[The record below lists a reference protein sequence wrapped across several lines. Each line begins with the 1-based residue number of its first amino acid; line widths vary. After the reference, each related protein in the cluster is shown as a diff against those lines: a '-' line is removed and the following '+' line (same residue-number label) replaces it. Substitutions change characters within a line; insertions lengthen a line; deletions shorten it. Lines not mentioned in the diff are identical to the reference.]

1 MARVGRDYATAL
13 LERYG
18 DPKLAAIAYNM
29 GPGATDKWLAAGAD
43 MSKLPRETQGY
54 VKGFAGGG
62 EVQHFAEGDLVAQRK
77 RQAELDRASM
87 MQPIAAAA
95 DLPAGFYNSAANLVE
110 MGANAVGIPRL
121 GRALGIYDPDVSS
134 VELPKFG
141 SGSATPYFDKYVT
154 EVQAGTNKPAATKKE
169 TKSKPEEKKQAAPPK
184 GPSATE
190 MDQSLSGIDL
200 GGPGSSPAN
209 MGAPVYL
216 EPVAADAPAK
226 TDPYAKF
233 EELFAKREDNL
244 AKQREQDKYMA
255 MLQAGLGMM
264 GGTSRY
270 ALANIGAGGQQGIQ
284 ALAQSNA
291 ARTAEEN
298 ALLSGRLGLAKI
310 GATRDYQDAVMAY
323 RKDLAGKEDERKRD
337 LAGAAMDEKKEN
349 RGLRE
354 QEYGMKRLADI
365 NKNAE
370 IQAEKAIAANPAVNF
385 AADRESKKQAMIAD
399 ILRRNSAYS
408 KTYQSVFGKDA
419 NPFEGLGDGGK
430 GSYDYSKAD
439 KILGGK

>member
-1 MARVGRDYATAL
+1 L

-43 MSKLPRETQGY
+43 ISKLPKETQGY

-62 EVQHFAEGDLVAQRK
+62 EVQSFAEGDLVKQRK

-110 MGANAVGIPRL
+110 MGANAVGVPRL

-141 SGSATPYFDKYVT
+141 SGSATPYFDKYVR
-154 EVQAGTNKPAATKKE
+154 EVQAGTNKPAE
-169 TKSKPEEKKQAAPPK
+169 TKPEEKKQAGTVANAKIDPVYGDDTYDPNVK
-184 GPSATE
+184 QSAVGPAAVAT
-190 MDQSLSGIDL
+190 DPI
-200 GGPGSSPAN
+200 SPAK
-209 MGAPVYL
+209 PDRL
-216 EPVAADAPAK
+216 AK
-226 TDPYAKF
+226 H
-233 EELFAKREDNL
+233 EEMFAKREENL

-264 GGTSRY
+264 GGTSQH
-270 ALANIGAGGQQGIQ
+270 ALANIGAGGSQGIQ
-284 ALAQSNA
+284 SLAQSNA

-298 ALLSGRLGLAKI
+298 ALMSGRLGLEKI
-310 GATRDYQDAVMAY
+310 GANREYQDAMMDY
-323 RKDLAGKEDERKRD
+323 RKDLAKKTDARARD
-337 LAGAAMDEKKEN
+337 LAGAALGEKKEN
-349 RGLRE
+349 RDLRE
-354 QEYGMKRLADI
+354 QEYGMKRLSDI

-370 IQAEKAIAANPAVNF
+370 IQAEKAIAANPAMNF

-399 ILRRNSAYS
+399 ILRRNSAYT
-408 KTYQSVFGKDA
+408 KTYQSIHGKDA
-419 NPFEGLGDGGK
+419 DPFEGLGQSGGGGTRIKFDAK
-430 GSYDYSKAD
+430 GNM
-439 KILGGK
+439 IQ

>member
-1 MARVGRDYATAL
+1 LITDAMGNVSYDDSYPVDDDRTIM
-13 LERYG
+13 E
-18 DPKLAAIAYNM
+18 KLGIFN
-29 GPGATDKWLAAGAD
+29 
-43 MSKLPRETQGY
+43 
-54 VKGFAGGG
+54 
-62 EVQHFAEGDLVAQRK
+62 
-77 RQAELDRASM
+77 
-87 MQPIAAAA
+87 
-95 DLPAGFYNSAANLVE
+95 PAN
-110 MGANAVGIPRL
+110 R
-121 GRALGIYDPDVSS
+121 RAL
-134 VELPKFG
+134 EAAKKPK
-141 SGSATPYFDKYVT
+141 V
-154 EVQAGTNKPAATKKE
+154 E
-169 TKSKPEEKKQAAPPK
+169 TKPKAEEKNQTAPPK
-184 GPSATE
+184 GSSATE
-190 MDQSLSGIDL
+190 MDQGLLSGIDI

-209 MGAPVYL
+209 MGAPVSL
-216 EPVAADAPAK
+216 EPSMDVAAPAK
-226 TDPYAKF
+226 PDRYAKY
-233 EELFAKREDNL
+233 EEMFAKREDNL

-264 GGTSRY
+264 GGTSQH
-270 ALANIGAGGQQGIQ
+270 ALANIGAGGAQGIQ
-284 ALAQSNA
+284 SLAQSNA

-298 ALLSGRLGLAKI
+298 ALLSGRLGLEKI

-399 ILRRNSAYS
+399 ILRRNSAYA

-419 NPFEGLGDGGK
+419 NPFEGLGGDSK